1 MGNNHVAVYQ
11 FGIEGA
17 ITASATQYLVP
28 GAGATSADELKLR
41 ITRAGTLKNMYV
53 RQRVASGAGGRTD
66 IYTARIE
73 GANSAVTCT
82 LDNAT
87 EGEDAANTAA
97 IALGDDLSIS
107 LVSNDG
113 ADTSED
119 CFVTIEVEFAN

>member
-11 FGIEGA
+11 FGVLGA
-17 ITASATQYLVP
+17 INGGTTEYLTPGIGPSIAT
-28 GAGATSADELKLR
+28 EIKLR
-41 ITRAGTLKNMYV
+41 VPRGGTLKNMYV

-73 GANSAVTCT
+73 GADSAVTCT

-87 EGEDAANTAA
+87 EGEDAANTAV
-97 IALGDDLSIS
+97 IATGNDLSIS
-107 LVSNDG
+107 LVSNNG

-119 CFVTIEVEFAN
+119 CIVTIEVEFDN